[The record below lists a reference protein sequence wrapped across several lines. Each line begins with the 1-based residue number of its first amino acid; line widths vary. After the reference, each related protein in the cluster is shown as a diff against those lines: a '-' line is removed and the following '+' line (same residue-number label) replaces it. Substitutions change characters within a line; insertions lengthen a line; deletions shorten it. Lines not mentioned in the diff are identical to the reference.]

1 MLMRGNKKNNKVS
14 SLPPALLTRVSDY
27 VKNRLGASYPKIKAE
42 NFGLII
48 AETAAS
54 RGFADPVEYAEWL
67 LSDNSQSI
75 ELSHLATHLTVGET
89 YFFRH
94 MQIFDSFRDEILP
107 SILDLHTEKDKNIRI
122 WSAGCSSGEEAYS
135 IAMILDMNKDRF
147 PPFDLAIY
155 ASDINTTLM
164 DKAKQG
170 QYTPWS
176 FRETP
181 DQWIEKFF
189 VSEDN
194 KHYFIR
200 DDIKRHVIF
209 STINLLD
216 DSFPSYKHPVGEM
229 DIIFCRNVLIYFD
242 DVQIR
247 KITEKIYHCLRPGGW
262 LITAPA
268 EAPAVPDDLF
278 KAVKIGENFYFK
290 RLEPGEKE
298 NYEEDVKKAPA
309 VKPVI
314 PKTTRSGS
322 ERVFVKRRVVQKTL
336 PKKQENKPKS
346 DIPEKRPAFLSDTHD
361 DAIRKFRAGSY
372 REAEEMVNRLGFGS
386 ATLTQALELASA
398 FADAGNFAQAHN
410 WLDEILGQDNLCVQ
424 AYYQRG
430 LVYMAESNDDQARK
444 AFQQSLFLKP
454 EFPAAYFSLGT
465 MLIKKGKNKEAEK
478 LFKTA
483 LKYLGQIPDEETI
496 EGPEDMT
503 AGELKAVITSLLKQ
517 ISR

>member
-1 MLMRGNKKNNKVS
+1 MLMRGKKQNNKPAP
-14 SLPPALLTRVSDY
+14 LPPALLTRVSDY
-27 VKNRLGASYPKIKAE
+27 VRDRLGASYPKIKAE
-42 NFGLII
+42 NFGWII

-67 LSDNSQSI
+67 LSENSQKI

-107 SILDLHTEKDKNIRI
+107 AILESHNEKNRNIRI

-155 ASDINTTLM
+155 ASDINTTLLE
-164 DKAKQG
+164 KAKQG
-170 QYTPWS
+170 RYTPWS

-181 DQWIEKFF
+181 KPWIEKFF
-189 VSEDN
+189 ISKDS

-200 DDIKRHVIF
+200 EDIKQHVFF
-209 STINLLD
+209 SIINLLD
-216 DSFPSYKHPVGEM
+216 DSFPSYQHPVGEM

-242 DVQIR
+242 DAQIR
-247 KITEKIYHCLRPGGW
+247 NITEKLYNCLRHDGW

-268 EAPAVPDDLF
+268 EAPAVPSDLF

-290 RLEPGEKE
+290 RREPGE
-298 NYEEDVKKAPA
+298 EEKTAETVMRTPA
-309 VKPVI
+309 FKPVI

-336 PKKQENKPKS
+336 PKKEEPETKPS
-346 DIPEKRPAFLSDTHD
+346 VTEKRLSFLSNTHD
-361 DAIRKFRAGSY
+361 DAIKKFRAGSY
-372 REAEEMVNRLGFGS
+372 REAEEIVTRLGFGS
-386 ATLTQALELASA
+386 ATLKQALELASA
-398 FADAGNFAQAHN
+398 FADAGNFAQAHS

-430 LVYMAESNDDQARK
+430 LVFMAENNYENARK
-444 AFQQSLFLKP
+444 ALQQALFLKP

-465 MLIKKGKNKEAEK
+465 MLVKKGKTVEAEK

-483 LKYLGQIPDEETI
+483 LKCLDKIPEEENI
-496 EGPEDMT
+496 EGPDDMT
-503 AGELKAVITSLLKQ
+503 AGELKAVIVSLGKQ
-517 ISR
+517 IRR